1 MATKEKPISIA
12 EAIAPV
18 PLEPTG
24 ATEAWHGEKLKQ
36 RHEAADAGRF
46 ASADA
51 VKAVIRK
58 FVPNG

>member
-1 MATKEKPISIA
+1 MATQEKPISIA
-12 EAIAPV
+12 EAISPV
-18 PLEPTG
+18 LLEPVG
-24 ATEAWHGEKLKQ
+24 DVQAWHIEKLKE
-36 RHEAADAGRF
+36 RHKAAEAGRF

>member
-1 MATKEKPISIA
+1 MPTRDKPISIA
-12 EAIAPV
+12 EAISPA
-18 PLEPTG
+18 PLEPVG
-24 ATEAWHGEKLKQ
+24 DVQAWHMAKVQE

-46 ASADA
+46 ASAEA